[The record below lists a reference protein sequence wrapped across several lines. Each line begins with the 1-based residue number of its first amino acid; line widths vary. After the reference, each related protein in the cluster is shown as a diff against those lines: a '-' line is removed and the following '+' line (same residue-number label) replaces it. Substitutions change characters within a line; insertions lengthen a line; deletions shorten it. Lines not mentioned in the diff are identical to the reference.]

1 MGDNVFMASC
11 VGYKYARCELE
22 DFRHCHLFFIDSN
35 SLEYARSQTYSSP
48 LFRDFSRPTL
58 ASASVTEF
66 ILSAIHLRSGI
77 NATPLDIS
85 LTTPYHYPVLINA
98 ASDDAERIMA
108 LCNTHIIGQHRQREY
123 HTRTIFF
130 EFVGVEHLGSYSIFS
145 ISGKADDVGRRG

>member
-1 MGDNVFMASC
+1 MGDSVFMASC

-58 ASASVTEF
+58 ASASVIEF
-66 ILSAIHLRSGI
+66 ILSAIHLRFGI

-85 LTTPYHYPVLINA
+85 LTTPYHYPVL
-98 ASDDAERIMA
+98 
-108 LCNTHIIGQHRQREY
+108 LIGM
-123 HTRTIFF
+123 
-130 EFVGVEHLGSYSIFS
+130 
-145 ISGKADDVGRRG
+145 